1 MVLAKARRM
10 ELLAWLF
17 RLVRAGGILGPHPCA
32 FVLFPRARSGHAH
45 RHKWRAY
52 KSQSVSFVS
61 CTRLPPSLPFSS
73 RLRPGTVSASQFK
86 KNAIRKSPYNNTWY
100 HTYSIPSRRHRL
112 QPPAQK
118 KVIIHKATKSH
129 TRGSSVLSTHST
141 RFGAPH
147 PLKTM
152 RPHRHE
158 CHVSPPTHPMPTN
171 TPLPQGSI
179 FPLYI
184 PNDPRAWNAC
194 VKAKRWSS
202 ARAADSSA
210 LPLSGPD
217 TSR

>member
-1 MVLAKARRM
+1 MHIVTSGVPTNHSQSVLSVV
-10 ELLAWLF
+10 LVFLPPFHF
-17 RLVRAGGILGPHPCA
+17 RLVSVP
-32 FVLFPRARSGHAH
+32 V
-45 RHKWRAY
+45 
-52 KSQSVSFVS
+52 QSA
-61 CTRLPPSLPFSS
+61 
-73 RLRPGTVSASQFK
+73 LRNFK

-141 RFGAPH
+141 RSGAPH

-152 RPHRHE
+152 RPHRHA

-171 TPLPQGSI
+171 TPLPQRSI
-179 FPLYI
+179 SPLYI